1 MKTIVF
7 FIPNIER
14 GGIEKN
20 LVMLSNFF
28 IKNNY
33 IVEIYYTEISREI
46 LIQLDHKIILRR
58 SNKLFKLF
66 FIKKR
71 ILNTINCSLNL
82 MINLKNNNQS
92 IILSMQDHPIPI
104 IIGKLKKIKCILRIA
119 NHPVS
124 SLRFF
129 NNKSKFYIKII
140 IKLFFYRFSDG
151 VICNSNS
158 SKIFLDKFINSKII
172 SIYNPLIFNKKIG
185 LLKKKNNLNY
195 ILAVGRIE
203 KQKNFYGI
211 IQAYN
216 IIKIKHPSLKLII
229 FGSGS
234 EKNRLLKLVSDLK
247 IEKNVIFKGYKNPT
261 NFYLKSKIFILNS
274 YFEGMPN
281 VILEAFYYKIPVISS
296 NCLSGPNE
304 ILSNNKFGYLVPVND
319 HKYLAKK
326 INYVLKNYNKAKKKS
341 KLAYASLNR
350 FDHLKQCEKYKNF
363 INYFRKEPRKFED
376 KLFISIYLL
385 FI

>member
-7 FIPNIER
+7 FIPNIEK

-20 LVMLSNFF
+20 LVILSNFF
-28 IKNNY
+28 VKNNY
-33 IVEIYYTEISREI
+33 VVEIYYAEISREI
-46 LIQLDHKIILRR
+46 LIQLDNKIILRK
-58 SNKLFKLF
+58 SSKFLKLF

-82 MINLKNNNQS
+82 MINLKKIDQS
-92 IILSMQDHPIPI
+92 TILSMQDHPVPI
-104 IIGKLKKIKCILRIA
+104 IIGKLKKIKCIIRIA
-119 NHPVS
+119 NHPFS

-129 NNKSKFYIKII
+129 NNKFMFYIKLL
-140 IKLFFYRFSDG
+140 IKLFFYQFAEG
-151 VICNSNS
+151 IVCNSNN

-172 SIYNPLIFNKKIG
+172 SIYNPLIFNKKIP
-185 LLKKKNNLNY
+185 LIKKKNNLDY
-195 ILAVGRIE
+195 LLAVGRIE

-216 IIKIKHPSLKLII
+216 IVKIKHPSIKLII

-247 IEKNVIFKGYKNPT
+247 IEKNVIFKGYKNPI

-296 NCLSGPNE
+296 NCLSGPKE
-304 ILSNNKFGYLVPVND
+304 ILSKNKFGYLVPVNNY
-319 HKYLAKK
+319 KYLAKK
-326 INYVLKNYNKAKKKS
+326 INYVLDNYSEAKKKS
-341 KLAYASLNR
+341 KLAYRSLNR
-350 FDHLKQCEKYKNF
+350 FNYLQQCEKYKKF
-363 INYFRKEPRKFED
+363 INHFF
-376 KLFISIYLL
+376 
-385 FI
+385 

>member
-20 LVMLSNFF
+20 LVILANFF
-28 IKNNY
+28 VKNNY
-33 IVEIYYTEISREI
+33 VVEIYYAEISREI
-46 LIQLDHKIILRR
+46 LVQLDNKIILRK
-58 SNKLFKLF
+58 SNKFLKLF

-82 MINLKNNNQS
+82 IINLKKINES
-92 IILSMQDHPIPI
+92 IILSMQDHPVPI
-104 IIGKLKKIKCILRIA
+104 IIGKLKKIKCIIRIA

-129 NNKSKFYIKII
+129 NNKFKFYIKIL
-140 IKLFFYRFSDG
+140 IKLFFYQFADG
-151 VICNSNS
+151 IVCNSNS

-172 SIYNPLIFNKKIG
+172 SIYNPLIFNKKISLIKKTNKLDY
-185 LLKKKNNLNY
+185 LLT
-195 ILAVGRIE
+195 VGRIE

-211 IQAYN
+211 IRAYN
-216 IIKIKHPSLKLII
+216 IVRIKHPSLKLII

-247 IEKNVIFKGYKNPT
+247 IKKNVIFKGYKNPT

-304 ILSNNKFGYLVPVND
+304 ILSNNKFGYLVHVND

-326 INYVLKNYNKAKKKS
+326 INYVLENYNKAKKKS
-341 KLAYASLNR
+341 KLAYGSLDR
-350 FDHLKQCEKYKNF
+350 FNHLKQSEKYKNF
-363 INYFRKEPRKFED
+363 INYFF
-376 KLFISIYLL
+376 
-385 FI
+385 

>member
-20 LVMLSNFF
+20 LVILANFF
-28 IKNNY
+28 VKNNY
-33 IVEIYYTEISREI
+33 LVEIYYAEISREI
-46 LIQLDHKIILRR
+46 LIQLDNKIILRK
-58 SNKLFKLF
+58 SNKFLKLF

-71 ILNTINCSLNL
+71 TLNIINCSLHL
-82 MINLKNNNQS
+82 MINLKKTNQS
-92 IILSMQDHPIPI
+92 IIISMQDHPVPI
-104 IIGKLKKIKCILRIA
+104 IIGKLKKIKCIIRIA

-129 NNKSKFYIKII
+129 NNKFKFYIKIL
-140 IKLFFYRFSDG
+140 IKLFFYQFANG
-151 VICNSNS
+151 IVCNSNS

-172 SIYNPLIFNKKIG
+172 SIYNPLIFNKKIPLVKKINKLDY
-185 LLKKKNNLNY
+185 LLT
-195 ILAVGRIE
+195 VGRFE

-211 IQAYN
+211 IEAYN
-216 IIKIKHPSLKLII
+216 IAKIKHPFIKLII

-247 IEKNVIFKGYKNPT
+247 IEKNVIFKGYKNPK

-304 ILSNNKFGYLVPVND
+304 ILSKNKFGYLVPVND
-319 HKYLAKK
+319 YKYLAKK
-326 INYVLKNYNKAKKKS
+326 INYVLENYNEAKKKS
-341 KLAYASLNR
+341 NLAYRSLDR
-350 FDHLKQCEKYKNF
+350 FDYLRQCEKYKKF
-363 INYFRKEPRKFED
+363 INHFF
-376 KLFISIYLL
+376 
-385 FI
+385 

>member
-7 FIPNIER
+7 FIPNIEK

-20 LVMLSNFF
+20 LVILSNFF
-28 IKNNY
+28 VKNNY
-33 IVEIYYTEISREI
+33 VVEIYYAEISREI
-46 LIQLDHKIILRR
+46 LIQLDNKIILRK
-58 SNKLFKLF
+58 SNRFLKLF

-71 ILNTINCSLNL
+71 ILNTINCSLNF
-82 MINLKNNNQS
+82 MINLKKIDQS
-92 IILSMQDHPIPI
+92 IILSMQDHPVPI
-104 IIGKLKKIKCILRIA
+104 IIGKLKKIKCIIRIA
-119 NHPVS
+119 NHPFS

-129 NNKSKFYIKII
+129 NNKFKFYIKIL
-140 IKLFFYRFSDG
+140 IKLFFYQFADG
-151 VICNSNS
+151 IVCNSNN

-172 SIYNPLIFNKKIG
+172 SIYNPLIFNKKKQSI
-185 LLKKKNNLNY
+185 KKSNLDY
-195 ILAVGRIE
+195 LLAVGRIE

-216 IIKIKHPSLKLII
+216 IVKIKHPSIKLII

-319 HKYLAKK
+319 YKYLAKK
-326 INYVLKNYNKAKKKS
+326 IINVLENYHKAKKKS

-363 INYFRKEPRKFED
+363 INYF
-376 KLFISIYLL
+376 Y
-385 FI
+385 